1 MVGTICTSS
10 PAVVISAAHSLTESD
25 STERKKEKAGP
36 SSRAEETVSRPE
48 IIIRGGTNTKKS
60 GSFSR
65 EAAAFVLGVGVS
77 PRSKWDNK

>member
-1 MVGTICTSS
+1 MLTTALYQGTAS
-10 PAVVISAAHSLTESD
+10 AVPPVHDIPTGAL
-25 STERKKEKAGP
+25 
-36 SSRAEETVSRPE
+36 ETVSRPE
-48 IIIRGGTNTKKS
+48 IIFRGGTNIKKS